1 MTGNREAV
9 SVLGPLLRSTD
20 DPCPLILL
28 GAGASFRSG
37 VPTAADSVKQIA
49 RLVYSEHVLKNA
61 RPPERVKPSEWES
74 WLQGFDWFLP
84 GADRLAENFP
94 LVVEHLLVPAEF
106 RKRVLLDLMRP
117 ANGISAGYKMLADFV
132 MRGLIRTMFTTNF
145 DTCLPDALRERQP
158 HIRHIHE
165 VNRGPGDYDQ
175 FNVYSKCQIIWL
187 HGRAEQY
194 SDKNSAGEV
203 GALDP
208 GLVSLIRPMLNASP
222 IIVVGYRGSEPSIM
236 EGLFGQNK
244 EGRLDFP
251 NGVYWCTRHTESLH
265 PNVEAFARRL
275 GTNFRLLRVGGF
287 DELFADLS
295 KELAGHDRYAAAGA
309 GGRTQNDIQAFD
321 ERVTEQATLEDL
333 DLDLALSILREYC
346 QKLGRAPLT
355 REMLLTLMREQGLI
369 VPNSGS
375 DKVTAG
381 ALLLFGK
388 RTQDFFPHAVVSL
401 TEAGKKREI
410 YEGNLIAQHRA
421 LLQKLETTDVNPQL
435 KLKGR
440 RQHTDQPAYPHRA
453 LVELLVNM
461 LVHRDYQVP
470 EPSSIE
476 LHPGSEI
483 VFSNPGALTQKVA
496 GKVTLE
502 NDGRIILS
510 EGGVTDQRN
519 PSLCDIFFGISA
531 MERAGTGLIDVG
543 DLMLKG
549 GGGSAF
555 YHNPADARF
564 KAIVAQPMA
573 SAGSRSVARSDVP
586 TGLYVLNVLPFSA
599 FPENV
604 SILRLTAP
612 LRDRPRTIDL
622 AECGTFVDR
631 GTELWSF
638 VPLPILTMLLEPIV
652 DKKGSKSEPR
662 TKIEASQDSKRVLSW
677 LLRKHFEYEL
687 LTFEEQDG
695 LILEYGRKH
704 RAYFAG
710 KNRAERTIVWN
721 SAQRRGN
728 RREVV
733 KRRGDPPRAWFE
745 NEGFGYEIVDMGGT
759 WCVRI
764 KPFYMF
770 TGPNAFTPLPA
781 FTRAAKATRRIKFD
795 RNKSVEADLTFWA
808 SFLGRGTETMNV
820 GDRHVDDLLIDMTF
834 LTVEVPEIGLSN
846 EPEHTNRMSA

>member
-1 MTGNREAV
+1 MTGNNEAV
-9 SVLGPLLRSTD
+9 SVLGLLLRSTEE
-20 DPCPLILL
+20 PCPLILL
-28 GAGASFRSG
+28 GAGCSFRSG
-37 VPTAADSVKQIA
+37 VPTAADAVKQIA
-49 RLVYSEHVLKNA
+49 RLVYSERELRNS

-74 WLQGFDWFLP
+74 WLQGFDWFVP

-94 LVVEHLLVPAEF
+94 SVVEHLLIPAEF

-117 ANGISAGYKMLADFV
+117 VNGISNGYKILADFV

-165 VNRGPGDYDQ
+165 VNRGPDDYDQ

-194 SDKNSAGEV
+194 SDKNSAGEI
-203 GALDP
+203 GALDQ
-208 GLVSLIRPMLNASP
+208 GLVSLVRPMLNASP
-222 IIVVGYRGSEPSIM
+222 IIVIGYRGSEPSIM
-236 EGLFGQNK
+236 EGLLGQNK

-251 NGVYWCTRHTESLH
+251 NGVYWCTRHGESLH
-265 PNVEAFARRL
+265 PNVEAFSRRL
-275 GTNFRLLRVGGF
+275 GSNFRLLRIDGF
-287 DELFADLS
+287 DEIFAALS
-295 KELAGHDRYAAAGA
+295 KELAGQDRYAATGA
-309 GGRTQNDIQAFD
+309 GGRTVHDIQAFD
-321 ERVTEQATLEDL
+321 ERVTPQATLEDL

-369 VPNSGS
+369 IPDSGS

-388 RTQDFFPHAVVSL
+388 RMQDFFPHAVVSL
-401 TEAGKKREI
+401 TEDGKKREI
-410 YEGNLIAQHRA
+410 YDGNLIAQHRA
-421 LLQKLETTDVNPQL
+421 LLQKLETEDVNPQL
-435 KLKGR
+435 KLKKR
-440 RQHTDQPAYPHRA
+440 RLHTEQLAYPPRA

-461 LVHRDYQVP
+461 LVHRDYEVP
-470 EPSSIE
+470 EPSNIE
-476 LHPGSEI
+476 LHPGSEL

-496 GKVTLE
+496 GNVTLE
-502 NDGRIILS
+502 NDGRIIMS
-510 EGGVTDQRN
+510 EGITDQRN
-519 PSLCDIFFGISA
+519 PSLCDIFFGVSA

-543 DLMLKG
+543 ELMLAG
-549 GGGSAF
+549 GGSSAF
-555 YHNPADARF
+555 YHNASEARF
-564 KAIVAQPMA
+564 KAIVTQPMA
-573 SAGSRSVARSDVP
+573 SAGSRLVARSDVP

-599 FPENV
+599 IPENL
-604 SILRLTAP
+604 SIVQLTMP
-612 LRDRPRTIDL
+612 LRDRPQTIDL
-622 AECGTFVDR
+622 GDCGTFVDR

-638 VPLPILTMLLEPIV
+638 VPLPILTALLEPIV
-652 DKKGSKSEPR
+652 DKKGSKSRPR
-662 TKIEASQDSKRVLSW
+662 AEIEASQDSKRVLSW
-677 LLRKHFEYEL
+677 LLRKHFEYEVES
-687 LTFEEQDG
+687 FEERDG

-710 KNRAERTIVWN
+710 KNKGERAILWN

-733 KRRGDPPRAWFE
+733 KRRGDPPKAWFE
-745 NEGFGYEIVDMGGT
+745 NEGFGYDIVDLGGT

-795 RNKSVEADLTFWA
+795 RNRSVEADLMFWA
-808 SFLGRGTETMNV
+808 SFLGRGAETMNV
-820 GDRHVDDLLIDMTF
+820 GDTHVDDLLIDMTF
-834 LTVEVPEIGLSN
+834 LTVEVPEVGLSN
-846 EPEHTNRMSA
+846 EPEHKNRMSA